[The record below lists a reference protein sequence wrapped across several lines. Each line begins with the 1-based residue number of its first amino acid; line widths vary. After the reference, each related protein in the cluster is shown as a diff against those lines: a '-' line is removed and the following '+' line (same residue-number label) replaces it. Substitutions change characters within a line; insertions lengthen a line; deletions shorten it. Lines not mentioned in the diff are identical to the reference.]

1 MDYYLNCRKQ
11 IRSILLS
18 AIECFNQKEK
28 YLIENDLSERC
39 ICAKFSFYLTEA
51 IQGTD
56 FSDYNVDVEYNR
68 GFDGQDRA
76 IKRIENAPITVDLI
90 VHKRGYNSIQGYN
103 NLICIEMKKSTNR
116 QGCNNDEDRLKK
128 MVGWEYG
135 YCYGAGFMIVIN
147 MKEKRLE
154 IKNEFPIIDRSEV

>member
-1 MDYYLNCRKQ
+1 MDYYVDRRNQ
-11 IRSILLS
+11 IRSILIS

-51 IQGTD
+51 IKGTNY
-56 FSDYNVDVEYNR
+56 SDYIVDVEYNR
-68 GFDGQDRA
+68 GHNGREYGP
-76 IKRIENAPITVDLI
+76 KKMNEAPITVDLI
-90 VHKRGYNSIQGYN
+90 VHKRGYNCIHGLQ

-116 QGCNNDEDRLKK
+116 QGCANDENRLNK
-128 MVGWEYG
+128 MTDWDYSFCYEVGY
-135 YCYGAGFMIVIN
+135 MILIN

-154 IKNEFPIIDRSEV
+154 IKEEFPKL